1 MRSVAV
7 MPLVAYREATHL
19 ACGCP
24 GLTLHQSLIANNARF
39 QDLFDGLGRFLDTK
53 H

>member
-7 MPLVAYREATHL
+7 IPWVAYREATHL

-24 GLTLHQSLIANNARF
+24 GLTLHQSFITDIARF
-39 QDLFDGLGRFLDTK
+39 QDFFDGSGRFLDTK